1 MKKTLA
7 IFGVIILALVVLGA
21 VCLVAVHARLDAS
34 SRAYVDM
41 SIPRIISPW
50 DQQQLSVRA
59 SSDYLKNVSDEQM
72 AFDFKNFSR
81 LGKLKN
87 YKGSK
92 GTSFFLFSTKAG
104 KFVTAD
110 YTANAAFQNGDA
122 AIIVRL
128 IQEDGDWRISRFVV
142 LILPCL
148 RTR

>member
-87 YKGSK
+87 YEGSK
-92 GTSFFLFSTKAG
+92 GTSFFCSVPRQASLLLR
-104 KFVTAD
+104 
-110 YTANAAFQNGDA
+110 
-122 AIIVRL
+122 IIQPMLHSKTVMRQL
-128 IQEDGDWRISRFVV
+128 SSG
-142 LILPCL
+142 
-148 RTR
+148 